1 MQFQNQASTPI
12 GFPNATNN
20 TGNVYVALNDN
31 KPYVSAAG
39 QWNRFPIVDDIPNI
53 VDSDYVQAR
62 QKLLDSAAVL
72 GLIDSDYVLGITAQQ
87 IANSLSSGIGGQTV
101 VRAHNYTATQ
111 GQTIFE
117 GTDLSGITLSYIIGS
132 VIVTVNGVTMT
143 NGVDYNATTGT
154 RITFTSALD
163 AQDDVTVYS
172 TVHAGG
178 GENIADSS
186 VVSTGTEVIIDQFA
200 HLGKMRS
207 ADYIIHMDDSSASGS
222 HSRVSRIH
230 LTYNRSV
237 VNMTEF
243 GVVTT
248 FETKDSDMGTLA
260 ADENAGVIRLKFT
273 RSYGRGDV
281 TVKTNKTII

>member
-1 MQFQNQASTPI
+1 MFLQQVN
-12 GFPNATNN
+12 G
-20 TGNVYVALNDN
+20 
-31 KPYVSAAG
+31 
-39 QWNRFPIVDDIPNI
+39 IVDDIPNI

-117 GTDLSGITLSYIIGS
+117 GADLSGITLSYIIGS